1 MARLLETAKNSNHNT
16 SLMKAKLLL
25 LVSFLFLGEFGF
37 SQNRNASLQVE
48 FSQSRTN
55 LTFEIGK
62 ERFQV
67 NRDVLIIDDLGS
79 GFYPVQIFEM
89 RGNRRVLVYD
99 GGINLARNA
108 TTFAFFRNGNF
119 EVFGIEAYQIEEPVI
134 IVERPLAM
142 NNAMF
147 QQLKRTVESE
157 SFDSS
162 RVELLESTL
171 RNNFFNSHQ
180 IKELMMLVSFDSGRL
195 QFAKSAYT
203 RTVDPENYFI
213 VREALSFSSSKTEL
227 TNYINSIPAY

>member
-1 MARLLETAKNSNHNT
+1 
-16 SLMKAKLLL
+16 MKAKLLL
-25 LVSFLFLGEFGF
+25 FVSFLFLCEFGY
-37 SQNRNASLQVE
+37 SQSRNASLQVE
-48 FSQSRTN
+48 FSQSRAYF
-55 LTFEIGK
+55 TFEIGK

-67 NRDVLIIDDLGS
+67 NRDVLLIDDLRS

-89 RGNRRVLVYD
+89 KGKRRVLVYD

-119 EVFGIEAYQIEEPVI
+119 EVFGIEPYVIDEPVIVIEEPPV
-134 IVERPLAM
+134 M
-142 NNAMF
+142 NDMMF

-171 RNNFFNSHQ
+171 RNNFFTSHQ
-180 IKELMMLVSFDSGRL
+180 IKELMMLISFDSGRL

-203 RTVDPENYFI
+203 RTVDPENYFV
-213 VREALSFSSSKTEL
+213 VREALSFASSRTEL
-227 TNYINSIPAY
+227 TKYISSIPSH

>member
-1 MARLLETAKNSNHNT
+1 
-16 SLMKAKLLL
+16 MKAKLLL
-25 LVSFLFLGEFGF
+25 TVSFLFLFEFGY
-37 SQNRNASLQVE
+37 SQSRNASLQVE

-55 LTFEIGK
+55 YTFEIGK

-67 NRDVLIIDDLGS
+67 NRDVLLIDDLRS
-79 GFYPVQIFEM
+79 GFHPVLIFEM

-119 EVFGIEAYQIEEPVI
+119 EVFGIEPYMIDEPVI
-134 IVERPLAM
+134 VVERPPVM
-142 NNAMF
+142 NNMMF
-147 QQLKRTVESE
+147 QQLRRTVESE

-171 RNNFFNSHQ
+171 RNNFFTSNQ
-180 IKELMMLVSFDSGRL
+180 IKELMKLVSFESGRL
-195 QFAKSAYT
+195 QFAKAAYT
-203 RTVDPENYFI
+203 RTVDPENYFV

-227 TNYINSIPAY
+227 TKYINSIPAY